1 MEPPLKFE
9 MLTILNIF
17 EGNQS
22 YVKMKTEEGLPLCK
36 IILKKPLK
44 I

>member
-22 YVKMKTEEGLPLCK
+22 YVKMKTEEGLPFM
-36 IILKKPLK
+36 
-44 I
+44 